1 LTHCQHCA
9 HDACILHFSGIRA
22 MELHWKASFSA
33 SCLHAVAC
41 AEGGFPAIDSELGQ
55 LTEVHAA
62 ALIGA
67 LAEYQLPVQRTL
79 QALASLASSYDNNRR
94 LVELTL
100 TRLCGPGTR
109 EQVISQLAAAIGT
122 LETSLLAARPEM
134 VDELALRG
142 KPLVEQW
149 SARGP
154 GLLRQAER
162 LTDENFVASSAEIVL
177 VQPWV
182 GGYGRT
188 DLKTNRVLFE
198 AVLTNPHADLPEAL
212 RLGWLLA
219 QLSADLPSYSEVI
232 SNDNLERVAALA
244 TLPVILTA
252 AETVE
257 WGTCDLSTI
266 ERCLECWQIETEGP
280 QKLAEQLLRWWS
292 AYQGGSTSWAVA
304 WRALEALL
312 G

>member
-1 LTHCQHCA
+1 
-9 HDACILHFSGIRA
+9 

-55 LTEVHAA
+55 LIEEPATV
-62 ALIGA
+62 LIGS
-67 LAEYQLPVQRTL
+67 LAEFQLPVRQIL
-79 QALASLASSYDNNRR
+79 QTLASLASSYDNNRQ

-100 TRLCGPGTR
+100 TRLRGPGSR
-109 EQVISQLAAAIGT
+109 EQVVSLLAAAIGT
-122 LETSLLAARPEM
+122 LETKLLAARPEM

-142 KPLVEQW
+142 KPLQEQW

-154 GLLRQAER
+154 GLLKQVER
-162 LTDENFVASSAEIVL
+162 LTDENFVASSAEVVL

-188 DLKTNRVLFE
+188 DLKTNLALFE

-219 QLSADLPSYSEVI
+219 QLNADMPVYSEAV
-232 SNDNLERVAALA
+232 SNENLERVAALA

-257 WGTCDLSTI
+257 WATCDLATI
-266 ERCLECWQIETEGP
+266 ERCLECWQIDTEAP
-280 QKLAEQLLRWWS
+280 QKLAEQLFRWWS
-292 AYQGGSTSWAVA
+292 AYQDGSTSWAVA

>member
-1 LTHCQHCA
+1 
-9 HDACILHFSGIRA
+9 
-22 MELHWKASFSA
+22 MELYWKASFSA

-41 AEGGFPAIDSELGQ
+41 AEGGFPAIDIELGRIIEEPA
-55 LTEVHAA
+55 TV
-62 ALIGA
+62 LIGS
-67 LAEYQLPVQRTL
+67 LAEFQLPVRPTL
-79 QALASLASSYDNNRR
+79 QTLASLASSYDNNRQ

-100 TRLCGPGTR
+100 TRMRGPGSR
-109 EQVISQLAAAIGT
+109 EQVVSLLAAAIGT
-122 LETSLLAARPEM
+122 LETKLLAARPEM

-142 KPLVEQW
+142 KPLQEQW

-154 GLLRQAER
+154 GLLKQVER
-162 LTDENFVASSAEIVL
+162 LTDENFVAPSAEVVL

-219 QLSADLPSYSEVI
+219 QLNADLPAYSEVI

-252 AETVE
+252 AQTVE
-257 WGTCDLSTI
+257 WASCDLATI
-266 ERCLECWQIETEGP
+266 ERCLECWQIETEAP
-280 QKLAEQLLRWWS
+280 QELAEQLFRWWS
-292 AYQGGSTSWAVA
+292 TYQDGSTSWVVA

>member
-1 LTHCQHCA
+1 
-9 HDACILHFSGIRA
+9 

-55 LTEVHAA
+55 LLEEPAA
-62 ALIGA
+62 VLIGS
-67 LAEYQLPVQRTL
+67 LAEFNFPIRPTL
-79 QALASLASSYDNNRR
+79 QTLASLASSYENNRQ

-100 TRLCGPGTR
+100 IRLRGPGSR
-109 EQVISQLAAAIGT
+109 EEVVSLLAAAIGT
-122 LETSLLAARPEM
+122 LETKLLAARPEM
-134 VDELALRG
+134 VDELALRA
-142 KPLVEQW
+142 KPLQEQW

-154 GLLRQAER
+154 GLLKQVER
-162 LTDENFVASSAEIVL
+162 LTDESFVAPSAEVVL

-219 QLSADLPSYSEVI
+219 QLNADLPAYSEAV
-232 SNDNLERVAALA
+232 SNENLERVAALA

-257 WGTCDLSTI
+257 WAKCDLATI
-266 ERCLECWQIETEGP
+266 ERCIECWQIETESP
-280 QKLAEQLLRWWS
+280 QELAEQLFRWWS
-292 AYQGGSTSWAVA
+292 AYQDGSTSWAVA

>member
-1 LTHCQHCA
+1 
-9 HDACILHFSGIRA
+9 

-41 AEGGFPAIDSELGQ
+41 AEGGFPAIDSELAQ
-55 LTEVHAA
+55 LIEQPATV
-62 ALIGA
+62 LIGS
-67 LAEYQLPVQRTL
+67 LAEFQLPVRPTL
-79 QALASLASSYDNNRR
+79 QTLASLASSYDNNRQ

-100 TRLCGPGTR
+100 TRLRGPGAR
-109 EQVISQLAAAIGT
+109 EQVVSLIAAAIGT
-122 LETSLLAARPEM
+122 LETKVLAARPEM
-134 VDELALRG
+134 VDELALRA
-142 KPLVEQW
+142 KPLQEQW

-154 GLLRQAER
+154 GLLKQVER
-162 LTDENFVASSAEIVL
+162 LTDENFVAPSAEVVL

-198 AVLTNPHADLPEAL
+198 AVLTNPHSDLPEAL
-212 RLGWLLA
+212 RLGWLLS
-219 QLSADLPSYSEVI
+219 QLNSDLPVYSEVI
-232 SNDNLERVAALA
+232 TNGNLERVAALA

-257 WGTCDLSTI
+257 WCMCDLATI
-266 ERCLECWQIETEGP
+266 ERCIECWQIETESP
-280 QKLAEQLLRWWS
+280 QQLAEQLFRWWNT
-292 AYQGGSTSWAVA
+292 YQGGSTSWAVA
-304 WRALEALL
+304 WRALESLL